1 MQKTDLK
8 LEAQQVLK
16 EADILFTRSEV
27 ETALEQMATDI
38 TIALADKNPLVL
50 CMMIGAAVPAGIL
63 MPKLDFPLELDYVH
77 VTRYRGET
85 SGGQIKWIK
94 KPGVELNGR
103 TILLLDDILDEGITL
118 TALIEECR
126 KNGAASIYTAVLVD
140 KQVKRPGTLTRADF
154 TGLTVPD
161 RYIFGYGM
169 DYKGYLRNAPG
180 IYAVRQA

>member
-1 MQKTDLK
+1 MQNIDLNT
-8 LEAQQVLK
+8 EAQQVLK

-27 ETALEQMATDI
+27 ETALERMATDI
-38 TIALADKNPLVL
+38 TSKLADKNPLVL
-50 CMMIGAAVPAGIL
+50 CMMIGAAIPAGIL
-63 MPKLDFPLELDYVH
+63 IPKLDFPLELDYVH

-85 SGGQIKWIK
+85 TGGQIKWIK
-94 KPGVELNGR
+94 KPGVKLNGR

-126 KNGAASIYTAVLVD
+126 INGAVNIFTAVLVD
-140 KQVKRPGTLTRADF
+140 KQVKRTGTLARADF
-154 TGLTVPD
+154 TGVTVPD

-180 IYAVRQA
+180 IYAVRQT